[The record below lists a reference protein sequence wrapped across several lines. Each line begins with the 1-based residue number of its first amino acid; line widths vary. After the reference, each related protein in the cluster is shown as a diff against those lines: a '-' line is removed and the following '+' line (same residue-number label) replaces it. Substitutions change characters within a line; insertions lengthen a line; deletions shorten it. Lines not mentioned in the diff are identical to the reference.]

1 MTESTND
8 DRRAELSGLEGSFL
22 DGDELIELTAKN
34 SRSDADAGASQSGND
49 LLDALEGVGSSVS
62 RNNEG
67 NEQMS
72 QPDFFTPS
80 QQGPIADL
88 RSFGGDDEDNTYNGI
103 PGNALAKRRSA
114 DLQGTVN
121 PALTAFVD
129 IEPESVPLEALV
141 TLPLDQCRAWGA
153 IVFSRIGNTIEV
165 AMADPSDLVALD
177 NLRLSLNG
185 YDATVWSADPAR
197 VDATIAAWKRKVNER
212 TQSETAREIAGEIS
226 VDQRSVEA
234 NDDGR
239 MAQLVNQVLEEAVLE
254 GASDIHIEPGNDE
267 LVFRFRVDGVLREV
281 HRYPVGITPGVVNRI
296 KVLGQMDIGER
307 RLPQDGRFQR
317 QLSGR
322 VIDCRVVTIPTS
334 WGSEGAVLRIF
345 DQSRGLQ
352 QLSSLGFHPHIIEPF
367 TEALS
372 APHGLIIVTGPTGS
386 GKTTT
391 LYSSLGVV
399 AREDRKTLS
408 VEDPVEVRIPGVS
421 QVQVNEKAG
430 LTFAS
435 ALRSFLR
442 ADPDVMLV
450 GEIRDGE
457 TAALA
462 AQAALTGHLVLSTLH
477 TNEAAGAPTRLADLG
492 LAGYVVAS
500 ALRAVLAQRLLR
512 RLCPSCRMP
521 VMVDHAAIER
531 RGGWPLGIEAPE
543 QLWVANPAGCRNCN
557 KTGFKGRLVSGELL
571 VVTDAVAQA
580 ITNQVSSG
588 ELERIAR
595 EEGAVPLSSDSL
607 LFLASGETSLD
618 EIIRAGV

>member
-1 MTESTND
+1 MSENLGDIFND
-8 DRRAELSGLEGSFL
+8 S
-22 DGDELIELTAKN
+22 DELDNIMN
-34 SRSDADAGASQSGND
+34 QNIIYNAGS
-49 LLDALEGVGSSVS
+49 
-62 RNNEG
+62 EG
-67 NEQMS
+67 NV
-72 QPDFFTPS
+72 
-80 QQGPIADL
+80 ADL
-88 RSFGGDDEDNTYNGI
+88 RT
-103 PGNALAKRRSA
+103 PGTDLEQRRSA

-121 PALTAFVD
+121 LSLTLFIDLDPELIAVDALA
-129 IEPESVPLEALV
+129 
-141 TLPLDQCRAWGA
+141 TLPLEQCRAWNA
-153 IVFSRIGNTIEV
+153 IVFARNGNQVEV
-165 AMADPSDLVALD
+165 AMADPSDLVVLD
-177 NLRLSLNG
+177 NLRLSLSG
-185 YDATVWSADPAR
+185 FDATVWAADPAR
-197 VDATIAAWKRKVNER
+197 IDLALNTWKRKVTER
-212 TQSETAREIAGEIS
+212 AQSETAREIAGEVG
-226 VDQRSVEA
+226 VDMRTIEA

-239 MAQLVNQVLEEAVLE
+239 MAQLVNQILEEAIGE
-254 GASDIHIEPGNDE
+254 GASDIHIEPGYDDLN
-267 LVFRFRVDGVLREV
+267 VRFRVDGVL
-281 HRYPVGITPGVVNRI
+281 HNAHSYPVGIAAGVVNRI

-317 QLSGR
+317 LLSGR
-322 VIDCRVVTIPTS
+322 LVDCRVVTIPTS
-334 WGSEGAVLRIF
+334 WGPEGAVLRLF

-352 QLSSLGFHPHIIEPF
+352 QLASLGFHQHILDPF
-367 TEALS
+367 MESLS

-391 LYSSLGVV
+391 LYSSLGLVS
-399 AREDRKTLS
+399 REDRKTLS

-512 RLCPSCRMP
+512 RLCQSCRIP
-521 VMVDHAAIER
+521 VAPDIEIVER
-531 RGGWPLGIEAPE
+531 RGGWPLGIEVPD
-543 QLWVANPAGCRNCN
+543 QVWTANQKGCRNCG
-557 KTGFKGRLVSGELL
+557 KTGYKGRLVSGELL
-571 VVTDAVAQA
+571 VVNDSIAQA

-588 ELERIAR
+588 ELARLAR
-595 EEGAVPLSSDSL
+595 ESGSIPLSSDAL
-607 LFLASGETSLD
+607 LFVASGETSLD
-618 EIIRAGV
+618 EIVRAGF

>member
-1 MTESTND
+1 MSENLGDIFDEFDTNPIMHRDPGSEES
-8 DRRAELSGLEGSFL
+8 L
-22 DGDELIELTAKN
+22 
-34 SRSDADAGASQSGND
+34 
-49 LLDALEGVGSSVS
+49 
-62 RNNEG
+62 
-67 NEQMS
+67 
-72 QPDFFTPS
+72 
-80 QQGPIADL
+80 ADL
-88 RSFGGDDEDNTYNGI
+88 RA
-103 PGNALAKRRSA
+103 PGTELEHRRST

-121 PALTAFVD
+121 PSLTLFVD
-129 IEPESVPLEALV
+129 IDPEIVPVEALA
-141 TLPLDQCRAWGA
+141 TLPLDQCRTWNA
-153 IVFSRIGNTIEV
+153 IVFARNGNQVEV
-165 AMADPSDLVALD
+165 AMADPSDLVVLD

-197 VDATIAAWKRKVNER
+197 IEATLTTWKRKVTER
-212 TQSETAREIAGEIS
+212 VQSETAREIAGEVSGDTRQI
-226 VDQRSVEA
+226 DTNEE
-234 NDDGR
+234 GR
-239 MAQLVNQVLEEAVLE
+239 MAQLVNQILEEAINE
-254 GASDIHIEPGNDE
+254 GASDIHIEPGNEE
-267 LVFRFRVDGVLREV
+267 LQVRYRVDGVL
-281 HRYPVGITPGVVNRI
+281 HNSHTYPVGIAAGVVNRI

-322 VIDCRVVTIPTS
+322 LVDCRVVTIPTS
-334 WGSEGAVLRIF
+334 WGSEGAVLRLF

-352 QLSSLGFHPHIIEPF
+352 QLTSLGFHQHLLMPF
-367 TEALS
+367 TDALS

-477 TNEAAGAPTRLADLG
+477 TNEAAGAPTRLSDLG

-512 RLCPSCRMP
+512 RLCQSCRIP
-521 VMVDHAAIER
+521 VAPDLETIER
-531 RGGWPLGIEAPE
+531 RGGWPEGIEVPDT
-543 QLWVANPAGCRNCN
+543 LYTANVNGCRACG
-557 KTGFKGRLVSGELL
+557 KTGYKGRLVTGELL
-571 VVTDAVAQA
+571 IITDSIAQA

-588 ELERIAR
+588 ELAKLAR
-595 EEGAVPLSSDSL
+595 EEGNLPLSSDAL
-607 LFLASGETSLD
+607 MFVAAGETSLD
-618 EIIRAGV
+618 EILRAGV